1 MEIIFHKKGPLALS
15 RCGLSA
21 AVECTKGESRIARL
35 KVLCVDKPFA
45 RDLFRGR
52 IGILPP
58 YLADDDVAAGTLVR
72 LGRRA
77 CYRHPKTANK
87 RCNRNRLALTPLPE
101 NPRPTSRRGSQ
112 LGLLCNATDIRG
124 GNGRAAAVPLGSA
137 ANTQES
143 ARRFG
148 LQFVVLAE
156 FVRARD

>member
-72 LGRRA
+72 LRRRV

-112 LGLLCNATDIRG
+112 RGLLCNATDK
-124 GNGRAAAVPLGSA
+124 GRQWSRCR
-137 ANTQES
+137 S
-143 ARRFG
+143 SFG
-148 LQFVVLAE
+148 KRCEYPRKREALRLTVCGASRVC
-156 FVRARD
+156 VG